1 MSAGLT
7 IRPATIA
14 EYQTAVDW
22 AAAEGWNPGLDDLA
36 AFYNADPEGFL
47 MGWRDGAPV
56 ASSAVVRYGP
66 EYGFLELLH
75 RASGPAW
82 HGRRH
87 GDLECRDGASGRP
100 DSWVGWRAGPTG
112 ELPEVRL
119 RAGG

>member
-22 AAAEGWNPGLDDLA
+22 AAEGWNPGLDDLA
-36 AFYNADPEGFL
+36 AFYNSDPEGFL
-47 MGWRDGAPV
+47 MGW
-56 ASSAVVRYGP
+56 
-66 EYGFLELLH
+66 
-75 RASGPAW
+75 
-82 HGRRH
+82 
-87 GDLECRDGASGRP
+87 RDGASGRP